1 MNTTRS
7 TKLANFLFMLGIFG
21 AVLGAAADVLLLYI
35 PGADLIDGS
44 YGFLAEIPAK
54 GLVWGHFLGIFAIPI
69 TLAGYRMVCH
79 ALEPMGGN
87 VAWGVFGVVV
97 LVFFAG
103 VCYHSSLVFVAQ
115 ALKGGQSIDNLR
127 IYFEPLGKV
136 LMFGFAALSLT
147 LMVLIL
153 SLKTRYPRWVGLFNP
168 LFIYLLFIA
177 AYFYLPQV
185 GNILLIAGFNLAN
198 GLFLLIS
205 WIALRNK
212 NLLQ

>member
-1 MNTTRS
+1 
-7 TKLANFLFMLGIFG
+7 MLGIAG
-21 AVLGAAADVLLLYI
+21 AMMGAAADVLLLYI
-35 PGADLIDGS
+35 PGADLLDRS
-44 YGFLAEIPAK
+44 YAYLTEVPYK
-54 GLVWGHFLGIFAIPI
+54 GLLWGHFLGIFTIPL

-103 VCYHSSLVFVAQ
+103 VCYHGSLIFVAQ
-115 ALKGGQSIDNLR
+115 ALKDGQDIENLR
-127 IYFEPLGKV
+127 IYFEPLGAV
-136 LMFGFAALSLT
+136 LVFGFAALSLT
-147 LMVLIL
+147 LMILIL

-168 LFIYLLFIA
+168 LFIYLLCVA
-177 AYFYLPQV
+177 AYFSLPQI

-198 GLFLLIS
+198 ALFLFFS

-212 NLLQ
+212 KLL